1 MPSNIDYSSIRFWVV
16 RAGKGGEFYDT
27 FIKHGLVAL
36 GHWNGV
42 IEGLDEL
49 PCGGKAKGIDI
60 EQAKASIERLSA
72 ENNKA
77 QASKYFNQG
86 RSFIHDMNVKDVVL
100 TTSNDSITVGRIL
113 SEPYIDHSPLSY
125 HKHQSK
131 CCDYLIRRKV
141 KWSSIPIAKAKI
153 PHVILRALSASSA
166 IYSLDKHSQTMK
178 HWLDPVHTEGKD
190 AFFSLKINSEDGIS
204 NVNIG
209 DIQQAI
215 SQIEM
220 IANLL
225 SKKPDSLDNLENL
238 DSFFRRYRESN
249 ELHATTQSEFMSP
262 GVIWTVAELAD
273 PRVAKLFTLICLC
286 VFSSES
292 PAVEL
297 YSTLSSVDTNIIDST
312 LAAISDSNYINEAI
326 DKLSLNVPSTIPV
339 MTETIEEQSIDDFP
353 PVVDSSNSAL

>member
-1 MPSNIDYSSIRFWVV
+1 MPSDIDYSSIRFWVV

-27 FIKHGLVAL
+27 FIKHGLIAL

-42 IEGLDEL
+42 LEGLDEL
-49 PCGGKAKGIDI
+49 PYRAKEIDI
-60 EQAKASIERLSA
+60 DQARASIERLSV

-86 RSFIHDMNVKDVVL
+86 RSFIHDMNVGDVVL

-113 SEPYIDHSPLSY
+113 SAPFIDRSPFSY
-125 HKHQSK
+125 NESQSK
-131 CCDYLIRRKV
+131 KCDYMIRRKV
-141 KWSSIPIAKAKI
+141 KWSSIPIPKSKI

-166 IYSLDKHSQTMK
+166 IYSLDKHSHTMK
-178 HWLDPVHTEGKD
+178 HWLDPVHTEENE
-190 AFFSLKINSEDGIS
+190 AFFSLRINSEEKIS

-225 SKKPDSLDNLENL
+225 SKNCDSLIDNENL
-238 DSFFRRYRESN
+238 DLFFRTYRKSQ

-262 GVIWTVAELAD
+262 GVIWIDAKFKEA
-273 PRVAKLFTLICLC
+273 RVAKVFTLICLC
-286 VFSSES
+286 VFSSEGS
-292 PAVEL
+292 TTEL
-297 YSTLSSVDTNIIDST
+297 YSTLSSVDTNIIDSS
-312 LAAISDSNYINEAI
+312 LAAISNNNYIEEAI
-326 DKLSLNVPSTIPV
+326 DNLSLNVPSTIPV
-339 MTETIEEQSIDDFP
+339 MIETIEEQSIDDFP
-353 PVVDSSNSAL
+353 PVVNSSNSAL